1 MAKRSY
7 QMLEIWSYS
16 DRERALPLSVEI
28 NILTF
33 VVRKVHSVVHEA
45 FRGVYS
51 RGQVRKLKMKCRPQ
65 ILSPLRTCLSSP
77 DY

>member
-16 DRERALPLSVEI
+16 DRERAVEI

-33 VVRKVHSVVHEA
+33 VVRKVHTVVHEA
-45 FRGVYS
+45 FWGVYS

>member
-1 MAKRSY
+1 
-7 QMLEIWSYS
+7 MLEIWSYS
-16 DRERALPLSVEI
+16 DREKALPRSVEI

-33 VVRKVHSVVHEA
+33 VVTKVHTVVHEA
-45 FRGVYS
+45 FWGVHF
-51 RGQVRKLKMKCRPQ
+51 RGQVRKLKMKCCPQ

>member
-1 MAKRSY
+1 
-7 QMLEIWSYS
+7 MLEIWSYS
-16 DRERALPLSVEI
+16 DRERAVEI

-33 VVRKVHSVVHEA
+33 VVRKVHTVVHEA
-45 FRGVYS
+45 FWGVYS
-51 RGQVRKLKMKCRPQ
+51 GGQVRKLKMKCRPQ